1 MSNNENKKRFSARVK
16 TETLDEIEEY
26 QHANGLDNR
35 SEAIEHLVEYREK
48 VERSSDLWGEI
59 AQTALFGVTFS
70 LLVSLISTAAFVVLY
85 TTASFPSPMTL
96 IAFSVLMGGLLGAVT
111 SGLGYAYSTSRANR
125 HAAEV
130 EA

>member
-1 MSNNENKKRFSARVK
+1 MSNGENKKRFSARVK
-16 TETLDEIEEY
+16 TETLDEIEKY
-26 QHANGLDNR
+26 QHENGLDNR
-35 SEAIEHLVEYREK
+35 SAAIEHLVEYREQ
-48 VERSSDLWGEI
+48 VERDSERWGEV

-70 LLVSLISTAAFVVLY
+70 LLVSLISTAAFAVLY
-85 TTASFPSPMTL
+85 VTASFPSPVTL
-96 IAFSVLMGGLLGAVT
+96 IAFSVLMGGLFGAVT

>member
-1 MSNNENKKRFSARVK
+1 MPETENKQRFSARVS
-16 TETLDEIEEY
+16 TDTLDEIEEY
-26 QHANGLDNR
+26 QHTHGLDNR
-35 SEAIEHLVEYREK
+35 SAAIEHLIEHRQE
-48 VERSSDLWGEI
+48 VERSAAWWDEV
-59 AQTALFGVTFS
+59 AQSALFGVTFS
-70 LLVSLISTAAFVVLY
+70 LLISVISTAAFAVLY
-85 TTASFPSPMTL
+85 VTASFPSPMTL